1 MGEIDKVS
9 PPTAI
14 PPRPQRE
21 RQKPAPHDEQQPAED
36 ESEHD
41 DDQHEDGI
49 DVYV

>member
-9 PPTAI
+9 PATAI
-14 PPRPQRE
+14 PPRPRRE
-21 RQKPAPHDEQQPAED
+21 RQKPAPDD
-36 ESEHD
+36 ESWPADDEPEQD